1 SGKDD
6 VYFLQHYVLLGNYVR
21 DLDRYEAM
29 DELFQNFL
37 ADTGLAASQDPT
49 YTEALQAYRTL
60 LDQIQAMRNEI
71 ENLEEQRELL
81 RKRSDRRDSF
91 LNKFLS
97 SNQDPSDVKASL
109 SDVEAR
115 LKHQQVK
122 LEESAPPI
130 DAAKQK
136 LDYLTKD
143 YKGRLG
149 DYLNEPE
156 N

>member
-1 SGKDD
+1 KARRALFGEDFAPIYDLLKNRLIFLDSGKDD

-81 RKRSDRRDSF
+81 RKRFDRRDSF

-115 LKHQQVK
+115 LKHQQ
-122 LEESAPPI
+122 
-130 DAAKQK
+130 
-136 LDYLTKD
+136 
-143 YKGRLG
+143 
-149 DYLNEPE
+149 
-156 N
+156 